1 METNKNKKILNIV
14 LDDDVRKLTIE
25 GRNGDQEVV
34 MREELCD
41 DDLDAVTGGV
51 IDFALYCG
59 AIMNSNCNSFLR

>member
-34 MREELCD
+34 MREELSD
-41 DDLDAVTGGV
+41 DELGV
-51 IDFALYCG
+51 R
-59 AIMNSNCNSFLR
+59 S

>member
-1 METNKNKKILNIV
+1 METNKNKKVLNIV

-25 GRNGDQEVV
+25 GKNSNQEVV

-41 DDLDAVTGGV
+41 DDLDAVTGG
-51 IDFALYCG
+51 IDFSLYCG